1 MATDTHSDCIT
12 LTELDP
18 ETRELLELVQAN
30 TEDLREL
37 LLLVLAVRSH
47 GETLTET
54 TEDETVSDSV
64 ELTDALADDDLAVL
78 AEAVRE
84 HSTAVT
90 ELVELTPAI
99 VEIAAELTAP
109 DTDQASTQHPL
120 RALRETV
127 EREETTV
134 LIRHLGEN
142 AESLVELLELLE
154 TAHRLFGDLVPEL
167 RDATTEL
174 RGPIA
179 ELRLVTAGIIDVQQ
193 DNERDSYELGRR
205 LGRAL
210 ELGASVGDEDVA
222 GTLDAGLEAF
232 RTDEPPSRPGPIGVL
247 LALRDTDVRAGL
259 GRVIDM
265 LRRMGAYHRD

>member
-12 LTELDP
+12 LTEVDS

-30 TEDLREL
+30 TEELREL

-47 GETLTET
+47 GETLNDSTEA
-54 TEDETVSDSV
+54 DVDPDSL
-64 ELTDALADDDLAVL
+64 EFEDALADDDLAVL
-78 AEAVRE
+78 ADTVRE

-99 VEIAAELTAP
+99 VEIAAELTAS
-109 DTDQASTQHPL
+109 DADQASTQHPL

-127 EREETTV
+127 EREETAV

-179 ELRLVTAGIIDVQQ
+179 ELRLVTAGVIDVQQ
-193 DNERDSYELGRR
+193 DSEIDSYELGRR

-232 RTDEPPSRPGPIGVL
+232 RTEEPPSRPGPIGVL
-247 LALRDTDVRAGL
+247 LALRDADVRAGL

-265 LRRMGAYHRD
+265 LRRMGAYHRE